1 MQLALYNLRHNIK
14 LAYNNVSR
22 VVIVFITSDIAFAP
36 SSPMELFSRLWME
49 IQQMLHH
56 HTDLASHWSISL
68 HSNMYVQVPIL

>member
-1 MQLALYNLRHNIK
+1 MQLAFYNLRQNIRW
-14 LAYNNVSR
+14 AYRNTWR
-22 VVIVFITSDIAFAP
+22 VVIVFTASDIAFAP
-36 SSPMELFSRLWME
+36 TSPIGLLLRLWME

>member
-1 MQLALYNLRHNIK
+1 MQSVLYNLRHNIR
-14 LAYNNVSR
+14 LAYYNSLR
-22 VVIVFITSDIAFAP
+22 FIIVFTASDIDLAP
-36 SSPMELFSRLWME
+36 SLPMELFWRLWME